1 MDEARA
7 AVELCIVVVIIIPQ
21 KPLLLLYFQR
31 KTLLSIYISISL
43 SLSFACVRALR
54 GERANEVCFCGAI
67 EA

>member
-1 MDEARA
+1 MDKARA
-7 AVELCIVVVIIIPQ
+7 AVELCIVVVVIIIPQ

-31 KTLLSIYISISL
+31 KTLLSLSI

-54 GERANEVCFCGAI
+54 GERANEVCFCGAL